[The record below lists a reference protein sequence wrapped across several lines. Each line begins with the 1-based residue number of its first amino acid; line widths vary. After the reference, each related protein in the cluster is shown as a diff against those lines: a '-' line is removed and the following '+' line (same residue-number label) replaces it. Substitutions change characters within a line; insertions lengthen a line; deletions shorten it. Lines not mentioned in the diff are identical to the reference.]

1 MNRSSSNESVPLSQ
15 PSSRSKLGAFIMIA
29 LVAFLVST
37 SYLVS
42 ARRRVTARD
51 AKVEPPASAELLAA
65 VSAKPHVVFVK
76 GDARSG
82 HRAAVAALDDLS
94 TPFLTPLSCERVYFS
109 AGRGTCLNADRSS
122 LKNYNVATFDE
133 SFRTL
138 KKTPLP
144 GIPSRTRVSRDG
156 RFGAYTV
163 FVSGDSYA
171 TAGFSTRTEILDL
184 EHGTSLGSLEE
195 FAVQK
200 DGQAFKAV
208 DFNFWGV
215 TFTDDGAQF
224 YATLATG
231 ARTYL
236 VQGKTADRTATVIAE
251 NVECPSVSPDGTRV
265 AFKKR
270 VSNLGFSTWRLAVL
284 DLRSGESSVL
294 ACEPRPIDDQVEWL
308 DMEHLLYALPD
319 EKALGRTNVW
329 VANADGSGQ
338 SRIFLSDAAS
348 PSVVRP
354 TAGSALSSAPL
365 H

>member
-1 MNRSSSNESVPLSQ
+1 
-15 PSSRSKLGAFIMIA
+15 MIA

-51 AKVEPPASAELLAA
+51 AIVEPAASAELLAA
-65 VSAKPHVVFVK
+65 VAAKPHVVFVK

-82 HRAAVAALDDLS
+82 RRAAIAALDDLS
-94 TPFLTPLSCERVYFS
+94 TPLLTPLSCERIYFS
-109 AGRGTCLNADRSS
+109 GGRGTCLNADRSS
-122 LKNYNVATFDE
+122 LKNYKVATFDE
-133 SFRTL
+133 SFRTVR
-138 KKTPLP
+138 TAGLP

-156 RFGAYTV
+156 RLGAYTV
-163 FVSGDSYA
+163 FVTGDSYA

-184 EHGTSLGSLEE
+184 EHGTSLGNLEE
-195 FAVQK
+195 YSVQK
-200 DGQAFKAV
+200 DGQPFKAV

-215 TFTDDGAQF
+215 TFTDNGAEF
-224 YATLATG
+224 YATLATSG
-231 ARTYL
+231 RTYL
-236 VQGKTADRTATVIAE
+236 VRGKTADRTATVIAE
-251 NVECPSVSPDGTRV
+251 NVECPSLSPDGTKV
-265 AFKKR
+265 AYKKR
-270 VSNLGFSTWRLAVL
+270 VSNLGFSTWRVAVL

-308 DMEHLLYALPD
+308 DTKHLLYAMPD

-329 VANADGSGQ
+329 IANADGSGQ
-338 SRIFLSDAAS
+338 SRILLADAAS

-354 TAGSALSSAPL
+354 SAGPAVSSAPL